1 MMYSGEE
8 PPEATTVTASD
19 HCCIYAL
26 LWWLKIVIFLLYFIK
41 VEIDMINK
49 TDGFGSL
56 TGWILIRI
64 KTNTWLRI
72 RTQIFYG
79 HLSFFF
85 SIYIFVKMLK
95 NKVYSYFI

>member
-1 MMYSGEE
+1 MLVAVWPGDGGGEGVIMYSGEE

-49 TDGFGSL
+49 TGGFGSL
-56 TGWILIRI
+56 KGWIQIRM
-64 KTNTWLRI
+64 KTFMTP
-72 RTQIFYG
+72 G
-79 HLSFFF
+79 SG
-85 SIYIFVKMLK
+85 SEPK
-95 NKVYSYFI
+95 YFTVT